1 MVDAR
6 KNETVN
12 PSEASRFQSAE
23 VESVLLHWSQ
33 VKLESKVS
41 REI

>member
-12 PSEASRFQSAE
+12 SSEASRFQSAE
-23 VESVLLHWSQ
+23 VESVQLGHQKYQ
-33 VKLESKVS
+33 VQVA
-41 REI
+41 